1 MVHSVT
7 FKRPSSQ
14 AISQRDPVQ
23 PPIKKAKVNGSRQE
37 VFGGVAWKTRHGV
50 TQEDL
55 LIHNGRLI
63 TKHELDKYRRQ
74 FVNNGLARWMVATVY
89 ARQVLNLKGFVSV
102 AEEMP
107 ADEPKAQ
114 EKRAEDPQAEEKLAE
129 QLNQFNCVCTD
140 STGMY

>member
-74 FVNNGLARWMVATVY
+74 FVNNGFARWMAATVC
-89 ARQVLNLKGFVSV
+89 ARMELRLKGFVSV
-102 AEEMP
+102 ARETSLYSMTKAFYDDP
-107 ADEPKAQ
+107 SFMADGIVS
-114 EKRAEDPQAEEKLAE
+114 QAIREAH
-129 QLNQFNCVCTD
+129 
-140 STGMY
+140 

>member
-74 FVNNGLARWMVATVY
+74 FVNNGLARWMAATVC
-89 ARQVLNLKGFVSV
+89 ARMELRLKGFVSV
-102 AEEMP
+102 ARETSLYEKTKAFYDDP
-107 ADEPKAQ
+107 AFMADGIVS
-114 EKRAEDPQAEEKLAE
+114 QAIREA
-129 QLNQFNCVCTD
+129 
-140 STGMY
+140 Y

>member
-1 MVHSVT
+1 MSGT
-7 FKRPSSQ
+7 
-14 AISQRDPVQ
+14 
-23 PPIKKAKVNGSRQE
+23 RQE
-37 VFGGVAWKTRHGV
+37 VFHGDALKIKHRS

-55 LIHNGRLI
+55 AIHNGRLM
-63 TKHELDKYRRQ
+63 TKHELDQYWRQ
-74 FVNNGLARWMVATVY
+74 FVTNGLARWMVATVY

-140 STGMY
+140 SMY